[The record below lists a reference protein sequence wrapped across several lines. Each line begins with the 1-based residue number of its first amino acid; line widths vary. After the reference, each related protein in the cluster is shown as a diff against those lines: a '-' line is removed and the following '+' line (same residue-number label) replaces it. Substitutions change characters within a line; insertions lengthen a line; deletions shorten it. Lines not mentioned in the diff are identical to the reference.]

1 MPARKTSTRQAR
13 ARAAERVLIA
23 TMTLAAI
30 AFFATPTYMILNGY
44 DTSGHVPI
52 AFMPSLIVMILG
64 MGIAGLIDPKS
75 FR

>member
-1 MPARKTSTRQAR
+1 
-13 ARAAERVLIA
+13 
-23 TMTLAAI
+23 MTLAAI